1 MARKYIHTVNQLFA
15 KLDDLNPNPLGRN
28 RANHESGAFAEYA
41 IAKAS
46 VQRKIPD
53 NLSFEEAATLGVA
66 IMTVVRQSQSTCRTN
81 LISDMLTSEP
91 GTRHV

>member
-1 MARKYIHTVNQLFA
+1 M
-15 KLDDLNPNPLGRN
+15 GRN
-28 RANHESGAFAEYA
+28 RVNHESGAFAEYA

-66 IMTVVRQSQSTCRTN
+66 IMTVVRQTDRRRERERAGRAN
-81 LISDMLTSEP
+81 FIPDMLT
-91 GTRHV
+91 

>member
-1 MARKYIHTVNQLFA
+1 MDAEE
-15 KLDDLNPNPLGRN
+15 PLGRN
-28 RANHESGAFAEYA
+28 RVNHESGAFAEYA

-66 IMTVVRQSQSTCRTN
+66 IMTVVRQRERESQSSQLHSRYAN
-81 LISDMLTSEP
+81 M
-91 GTRHV
+91 

>member
-1 MARKYIHTVNQLFA
+1 M
-15 KLDDLNPNPLGRN
+15 LNHHGRN
-28 RANHESGAFAEYA
+28 RAYHESGAFAEYA

-66 IMTVVRQSQSTCRTN
+66 IMTVVRQTERESQLSLAFFQMC
-81 LISDMLTSEP
+81 
-91 GTRHV
+91 